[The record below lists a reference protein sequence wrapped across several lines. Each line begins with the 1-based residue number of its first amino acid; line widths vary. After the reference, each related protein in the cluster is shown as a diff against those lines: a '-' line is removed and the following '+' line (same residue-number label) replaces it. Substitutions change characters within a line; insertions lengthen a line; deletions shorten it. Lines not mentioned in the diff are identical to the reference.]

1 MANVTV
7 TLKRPLKVNE
17 TEITSIELR
26 EPNLLALRDVP
37 INLLQLGQGSTLS
50 VLLPRISTPTLTD
63 TMLNRL
69 SAADLGKIS
78 IAVAGFFTETASES
92 SEEIQS

>member
-1 MANVTV
+1 MANVTI
-7 TLKRPLKVNE
+7 TLSRPLKMNE
-17 TEITSIELR
+17 TEIKAIELR

-50 VLLPRISTPTLTD
+50 VLLPRISSPVLTD
-63 TMLNRL
+63 TLLNRL

-78 IAVAGFFTETASES
+78 LAVAGFFTGTANES
-92 SEEIQS
+92 NEEIQS

>member
-1 MANVTV
+1 MANVTI
-7 TLKRPLKVNE
+7 TLSRPLKMDKTQVK
-17 TEITSIELR
+17 SIELR

-50 VLLPRISTPTLTD
+50 VLLPRISSPTLTD

-78 IAVAGFFTETASES
+78 LAVAGFFTEMASES
-92 SEEIQS
+92 SEEIPS

>member
-1 MANVTV
+1 MANVTI
-7 TLKRPLKVNE
+7 TLSRPLKMDK
-17 TEITSIELR
+17 TEVKSIELR

-50 VLLPRISTPTLTD
+50 VLLPRISSPVMNE

-69 SAADLGKIS
+69 AAADLGKIS
-78 IAVAGFFTETASES
+78 LAVASFFSEKANGS
-92 SEEIQS
+92 NEEIPS

>member
-1 MANVTV
+1 MANVTI
-7 TLKRPLKVNE
+7 TLKRPLKMDN

-37 INLLQLGQGSTLS
+37 INLLQLGQGSALS
-50 VLLPRISTPTLTD
+50 VLLPRISSPTLTD

-69 SAADLGKIS
+69 SAVDLGKIA
-78 IAVAGFFTETASES
+78 ITVASFFTETASES
-92 SEEIQS
+92 SDEIPN